1 MDEKIQ
7 AEIIAIEEKLRAAM
21 LDSDVQILDELL
33 APELIFTDHLGQ
45 LVGKQADL
53 DGHKSGILKLA
64 SLEPFDRHILVKN
77 NVAIVSVRMQLAG
90 SYNGNPTSGNF
101 RFTRVWAQSSAG
113 TWQIIAAH
121 SGIIA

>member
-1 MDEKIQ
+1 MDEKVTEQIIV
-7 AEIIAIEEKLRAAM
+7 AEENLRLAM
-21 LDSDVQILDELL
+21 LDSDLKVLDELL

-53 DGHKSGILKLA
+53 EGHKSGVLKLE
-64 SLEPFDRHILVKN
+64 SLAPDDRHILVKN
-77 NVAIVSVRMQLAG
+77 NVAIVSVRMQLSG
-90 SYNGNPTSGNF
+90 SYNGTPTSGNF